1 MSCGRKPNLIASGLR
16 RYLLTLGMGILPFSK
31 MRIQLLRLCGVQI
44 GEGCYIGFNVM
55 PDTNYPHLI
64 DIGNNVTI
72 SHNCLLITHTQTPVS
87 KAKLSMFFDKID
99 KIKIYDGAWIGMSSV
114 ILPGAKIQQDCM
126 IGAGSVVPSMTTLPN
141 SVYAGNPIKLK
152 KYISF
157 Q

>member
-99 KIKIYDGAWIGMSSV
+99 KIKI
-114 ILPGAKIQQDCM
+114 
-126 IGAGSVVPSMTTLPN
+126 
-141 SVYAGNPIKLK
+141 
-152 KYISF
+152 F
-157 Q
+157 